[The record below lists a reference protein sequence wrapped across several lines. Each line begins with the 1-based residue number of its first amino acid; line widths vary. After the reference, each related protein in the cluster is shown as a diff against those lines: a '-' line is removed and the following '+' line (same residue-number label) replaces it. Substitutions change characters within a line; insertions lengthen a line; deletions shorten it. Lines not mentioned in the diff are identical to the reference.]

1 MLQFFKNIKK
11 NTWRYYFTSAYQK
24 SWYDL
29 QFLRH
34 WAWWTEICN
43 FRSLFAF
50 FTPFKT
56 KKITGYIIIL
66 LIGTKNPNQMMQS
79 SWDTKQSETE
89 TIIVILGI
97 SCPFNDPEN
106 KILEKWKKM
115 PGDINLLQMCTINDN
130 HRCLVPRIWRVT
142 DTIFYHFGSFFALP
156 SSN

>member
-1 MLQFFKNIKK
+1 MKVGHTSEFLFGIYTNKIILIFKMLQFFKNIKK

-56 KKITGYIIIL
+56 KKLLDIL
-66 LIGTKNPNQMMQS
+66 SFYSSVPKIPIKWCKVPEIQNRVRQKQLLSFWAFLALLMILKIKFWKNG
-79 SWDTKQSETE
+79 KKCLE
-89 TIIVILGI
+89 ILTFYK
-97 SCPFNDPEN
+97 C
-106 KILEKWKKM
+106 
-115 PGDINLLQMCTINDN
+115 
-130 HRCLVPRIWRVT
+130 VP
-142 DTIFYHFGSFFALP
+142 
-156 SSN
+156 

>member
-1 MLQFFKNIKK
+1 MKKVGHTSEFLFGIYTSKIILIFKMLQFFKNIKK

-56 KKITGYIIIL
+56 KKITGDIIIL
-66 LIGTKNPNQMMQS
+66 LSGTKNPNQMMHS
-79 SWDTKQSETE
+79 SWDTEQSETE
-89 TIIVILGI
+89 TIFVILGI

-106 KILEKWKKM
+106 QILEKWKK
-115 PGDINLLQMCTINDN
+115 
-130 HRCLVPRIWRVT
+130 CLEILTFHKCVP
-142 DTIFYHFGSFFALP
+142 
-156 SSN
+156 